1 MKRVFSLLVPE
12 VPILIGAAL
21 LLDLPALRGTVSGL
35 ANVFP
40 FTVLAAALLLG
51 WRFNRSRL
59 VFAIALLA
67 LTEYVLLS
75 GGTAPRDRVLLH
87 ASMFLLPLNLALVAL
102 LPERGTVTP
111 AGLMRWTLIAIQVV
125 VVAFLARS
133 FPEQATAL
141 VRTRFL
147 PAVLSDWTPLAQP
160 PLLVFLGMGA
170 VLVL

>member
-1 MKRVFSLLVPE
+1 MKRIFSLLVPDAL
-12 VPILIGAAL
+12 ILIGADAL
-21 LLDLPALRGTVSGL
+21 ITLPALRGTATGL
-35 ANVFP
+35 ATVFP

-87 ASMFLLPLNLALVAL
+87 ASMFLLPINLALVAL

-111 AGLMRWTLIAIQVV
+111 AGLLRWVLLVVQVIDAV
-125 VVAFLARS
+125 FLAQT
-133 FPEQATAL
+133 FPPDSIKPLTAH
-141 VRTRFL
+141 
-147 PAVLSDWTPLAQP
+147 VLQTNP
-160 PLLVFLGMGA
+160 
-170 VLVL
+170 